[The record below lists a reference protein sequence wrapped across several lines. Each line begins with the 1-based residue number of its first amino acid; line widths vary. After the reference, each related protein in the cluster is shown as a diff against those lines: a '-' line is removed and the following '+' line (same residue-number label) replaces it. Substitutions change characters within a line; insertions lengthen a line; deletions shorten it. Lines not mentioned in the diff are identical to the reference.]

1 MKLVVKNFKILKVNL
16 TFFILIFFQYCLSN
30 DPNKPCHILTFKE
43 VTMMLD
49 CGLSMQAVL
58 NFLPLSFVQSNKF
71 LNMPVYMPNDV
82 ADPELEGVQTAFL
95 IFELF
100 TVYL

>member
-1 MKLVVKNFKILKVNL
+1 MFNDYLKF
-16 TFFILIFFQYCLSN
+16 TLIIMLQYCLSN

-49 CGLSMQAVL
+49 CGLSMQSVL

-71 LNMPVYMPNDV
+71 LNMPIYTPNDLT
-82 ADPELEGVQTAFL
+82 DTDLEGVTLQ
-95 IFELF
+95 IN
-100 TVYL
+100 